1 MPNPRT
7 VCLKGVSPY
16 RAPALRSALALAGP
30 LALLLSLGCMN
41 GESQAA
47 EGDGAAA
54 SPAGGRGG
62 RGGRGGGFGPPGG
75 FGGGSAR
82 EGTSIPIQV
91 VAATRRGI
99 AQYLETNGS
108 LQAEN
113 DVDLLA
119 RTSGPIVALEVEEG
133 MRVRKDQLLAR
144 IDPREIEAQLAIST
158 LSMAEAELALD
169 RARRS
174 FEADLVSKEIYD
186 QAKSRFDVA
195 AAQVDSQEVQLSY
208 TEIRAPFDGQIVER
222 HIKLAQT
229 VQTNA
234 PLFRISDFDLLECP
248 IRVPE
253 KDLGRLS
260 VGQSAYLTVEAFAG
274 EHFDASVLRVSPVVD
289 SATGTVK
296 VTLEVAA
303 RGKLRPG
310 MFASVYLE
318 TDRRQNALV
327 VPKSSLVL
335 ESIGDTVYV
344 KEGDVA
350 ARREVDLGYDEGD
363 FVEVVAGLEEGDEV
377 IVLGQDSLSDGT
389 PVYVLDNTPTRV
401 ARTEEATDG
410 PSPRAGGAGG
420 RPGGGSGPPGGFP
433 DPSQMTPDMI
443 DMMKQRMRSR
453 GMSDEQIEKRIEMMK
468 KGEFPGRPPSRE

>member
-1 MPNPRT
+1 
-7 VCLKGVSPY
+7 V
-16 RAPALRSALALAGP
+16 
-30 LALLLSLGCMN
+30 
-41 GESQAA
+41 
-47 EGDGAAA
+47 
-54 SPAGGRGG
+54 
-62 RGGRGGGFGPPGG
+62 
-75 FGGGSAR
+75 
-82 EGTSIPIQV
+82 
-91 VAATRRGI
+91 ATRRGI

-133 MRVRKDQLLAR
+133 ARVRKDQLLAR
-144 IDPREIEAQLAIST
+144 IDPREIEAQLAISK
-158 LSMAEAELALD
+158 LSMAETKLALD
-169 RARRS
+169 RALRS
-174 FEADLVSKEIYD
+174 FEAELVSKEIYD
-186 QAKSRFDVA
+186 QAKSRFEVA
-195 AAQVDSQEVQLSY
+195 AAQVDSHEIQLSY
-208 TEIRAPFDGQIVER
+208 TQIRAPFDGQIVER

-229 VQTNA
+229 VQNNA
-234 PLFRISDFDLLECP
+234 LLFRISDFDPLECP
-248 IRVPE
+248 IQVPE
-253 KDLGRLS
+253 KDLRRLS
-260 VGQSAYLTVEAFAG
+260 VGQSAYLTVEAFAD

-327 VPKSSLVL
+327 VPKASLVL

-389 PVYVLDNTPTRV
+389 PVYVLDNTPTRL
-401 ARTEEATDG
+401 APAAEATDG
-410 PSPRAGGAGG
+410 PSPRPAGAGG
-420 RPGGGSGPPGGFP
+420 GGGRSP
-433 DPSQMTPDMI
+433 DPSQMTPEMI
-443 DMMKQRMRSR
+443 EMMKKRLQSQ
-453 GMSDEQIEKRIEMMK
+453 GMSDEQIEERIEMIK
-468 KGEFPGRPPSRE
+468 KGEFPGRPPGGGRPPGS